1 MKPSHIPIVI
11 TVATIP
17 CNVWHVAKRCHQM
30 IELTHT
36 VETLIQTNLGPLLD
50 DTGTIDCRVAQTNVL
65 QCDLYVTWTS
75 SCGCCT
81 QLKETFSSK
90 EIETM
95 IDTQVKRVNVEC
107 ELPNR
112 YQRCNV
118 STRTVDNSVIFYS

>member
-11 TVATIP
+11 TVVATT
-17 CNVWHVAKRCHQM
+17 CNTSHVAKRCHQM
-30 IELTHT
+30 LELTHT
-36 VETLIQTNLGPLLD
+36 VETLIRTNLGPLLD

-75 SCGCCT
+75 SCACCT

-90 EIETM
+90 EVETM

-112 YQRCNV
+112 YQRCEM
-118 STRTVDNSVIFYS
+118 SIQPVDNVIK